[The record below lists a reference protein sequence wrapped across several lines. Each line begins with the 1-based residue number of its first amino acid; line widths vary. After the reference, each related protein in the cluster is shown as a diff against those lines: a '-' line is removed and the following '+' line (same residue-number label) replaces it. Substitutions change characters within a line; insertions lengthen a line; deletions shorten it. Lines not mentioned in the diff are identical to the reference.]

1 MTLDHCKAL
10 DYLLADQGGICAPAT
25 ISCCLY
31 VNPSG
36 QIEDST
42 PQLPEKTTG
51 RQRQIS
57 YITYT
62 WNLKKQYK
70 WTYLPKRNRVTD
82 VENELMV
89 TRGAGRRGQI
99 VEEQSWR
106 SSFYPLQCSQAHILL
121 LLFNR
126 VLECL
131 LRKPGLLQML
141 FYLWAFVQVRA
152 LQVISNHSGKK
163 QKLVYKLLPVPLP
176 VLRSVYH
183 QMHKCHGIQCWIPQL
198 SQRHFHSWVNAKF

>member
-1 MTLDHCKAL
+1 MTKSSLDPLAHMTLDHCKAL

-57 YITYT
+57 YDITYT

-89 TRGAGRRGQI
+89 TREAGRRGQI
-99 VEEQSWR
+99 ETGIDIHKPLYT
-106 SSFYPLQCSQAHILL
+106 YPTSLQPHELQPTRLLCLWGFSRQTNTIL
-121 LLFNR
+121 
-126 VLECL
+126 
-131 LRKPGLLQML
+131 
-141 FYLWAFVQVRA
+141 
-152 LQVISNHSGKK
+152 
-163 QKLVYKLLPVPLP
+163 
-176 VLRSVYH
+176 
-183 QMHKCHGIQCWIPQL
+183 
-198 SQRHFHSWVNAKF
+198 